1 MRRFRPDV
9 VVSMTGVDPHHTD
22 PMAHLQVTTAAFRR
36 LNATMR
42 DLAFDAAQGRWLVV
56 TGGGYNI
63 DLLARLWAY
72 LFAEMVEVELPEE
85 LPAEWLAMARERAG
99 VDFTPR
105 LSGDWPL
112 EVDADSRARADSE
125 AHETIDAA
133 RALHGL
139 A

>member
-1 MRRFRPDV
+1 
-9 VVSMTGVDPHHTD
+9 
-22 PMAHLQVTTAAFRR
+22 
-36 LNATMR
+36 
-42 DLAFDAAQGRWLVV
+42 VV

-72 LFAEMVEVELPEE
+72 LLAEMVEVELPEE
-85 LPAEWLAMARERAG
+85 LPAEWLAVARERAG

-112 EVDADSRARADSE
+112 EIDADSRARADEE
-125 AHETIDAA
+125 ANRTIDAA
-133 RALHGL
+133 RSLFGL

>member
-1 MRRFRPDV
+1 
-9 VVSMTGVDPHHTD
+9 
-22 PMAHLQVTTAAFRR
+22 
-36 LNATMR
+36 
-42 DLAFDAAQGRWLVV
+42 
-56 TGGGYNI
+56 
-63 DLLARLWAY
+63 
-72 LFAEMVEVELPEE
+72 MVEVELPEE
-85 LPAEWLAMARERAG
+85 LPAEWLALAKERAG

-112 EVDADSRARADSE
+112 EVDADTRARADSE